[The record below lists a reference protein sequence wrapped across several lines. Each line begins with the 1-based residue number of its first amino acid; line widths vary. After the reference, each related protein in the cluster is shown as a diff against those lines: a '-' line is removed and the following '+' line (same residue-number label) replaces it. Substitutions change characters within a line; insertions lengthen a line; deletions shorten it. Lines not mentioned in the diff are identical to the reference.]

1 MTKPKIHVAILG
13 NEKTIKHLIIRRSV
27 DEIVL
32 VFSKEKYEIA
42 ESLRKQLS
50 KLNISVLPVC
60 VIPSDFNNILSSI
73 LTSLD
78 HGVLD
83 EYQIEFSIASEYCTM
98 TLAACVAAAIVKGS
112 ILCISGGGSYQIA
125 EIWPSEL
132 VNLTHKKREIL
143 GYLENNK
150 CPVFQKDISRDT
162 GIRSSGVSRHIHD
175 LELAGYIKRDRIARR
190 KQVQITKL
198 GSAILHYKQL
208 RRRRV
213 WRSFANRVSEGI
225 QTVS

>member
-1 MTKPKIHVAILG
+1 MTKPKIHVALLG
-13 NEKTIKHLIIRRSV
+13 NDKTIEHLMVRRSV
-27 DEIVL
+27 DEIIL
-32 VFSKEKYEIA
+32 VFSKENLKIA
-42 ESLRKQLS
+42 ESLRKHFSNLY
-50 KLNISVLPVC
+50 ISVLPVC

-78 HGVLD
+78 HRKLD

-112 ILCISGGGSYQIA
+112 VLCISEGEYYQIA

-143 GYLENNK
+143 GYLESNDR
-150 CPVFQKDISRDT
+150 PLSQKDISMDT
-162 GIRSSGVSRHIHD
+162 GIKASGVSRHIHD
-175 LELAGYIKRDRIARR
+175 LELAGYIKRDRIARH

-208 RRRRV
+208 RKRRV
-213 WRSFANRVSEGI
+213 WRSFANQASEGI
-225 QTVS
+225 PTVS